1 MPIGPLWA
9 IDLALAGGSIAVLLA
24 LLYVYGSSY
33 RQLRSPFALGLVLFA
48 ALFIVENLAS
58 IFFYVSMADAGE
70 GSNVALPI
78 LVLGVAELVAFTALF
93 VVTWR

>member
-9 IDLALAGGSIAVLLA
+9 IDLALAGGSIAILLA